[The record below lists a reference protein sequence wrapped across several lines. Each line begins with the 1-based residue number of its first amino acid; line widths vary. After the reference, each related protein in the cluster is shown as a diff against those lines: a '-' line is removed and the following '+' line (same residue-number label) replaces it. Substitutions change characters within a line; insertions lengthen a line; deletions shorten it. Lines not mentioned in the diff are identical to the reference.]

1 MPDVMDVLRTLPHAV
16 TPAPTSPDVVA
27 ADLARG
33 HRALVGRRRRFAF
46 SGAAVVAVA
55 VAAVAVG
62 IGQIGQPGGAAPT
75 VAEGPGTT
83 TQTLRPKLVAYTGTQ
98 PVGFEVSTVPE
109 GWQVISS
116 DTSMFVVTPPG
127 QDTAQ
132 PAPGRAVSLQGRIS
146 VSLQGLS
153 RLPDGSPVTKVD
165 INGRAGELGFPW
177 ETEGKLSDTRWLIFP
192 DASDRKVLVQV
203 PGELGLSDDQ
213 IVRFAKGIAVTDEA
227 ESVGG

>member
-1 MPDVMDVLRTLPHAV
+1 MPDVMDVLRTLPHTV
-16 TPAPTSPDVVA
+16 TPGPATPHVVA
-27 ADLARG
+27 ADLARAR
-33 HRALVGRRRRFAF
+33 RARTDRRRRRFTIA
-46 SGAAVVAVA
+46 GATAAT

-62 IGQIGQPGGAAPT
+62 AGQFGGPGGAGTT
-75 VAEGPGTT
+75 VADGAGAT
-83 TQTLRPKLVAYTGTQ
+83 TQTLRPKLVAYTGNQ

-109 GWQVISS
+109 GWHVTSS

-127 QDTAQ
+127 QDTA
-132 PAPGRAVSLQGRIS
+132 PPEPGRAVSLQGRIS

-165 INGRAGELGFPW
+165 INGRAGELGFAW

-192 DASDRKVLVQV
+192 DASGRKVLVQV
-203 PGELGLSDDQ
+203 PAELGLSDDQ
-213 IVRFAKGIAVTDEA
+213 IVRFAKGITVTDEA

>member
-16 TPAPTSPDVVA
+16 TPDRTTPDVVA

-33 HRALVGRRRRFAF
+33 HRALNGRRRRRFAF
-46 SGAAVVAVA
+46 SSAAVAVV

-62 IGQIGQPGGAAPT
+62 AGQISRSGGAGNT
-75 VAEGPGTT
+75 VAGGTGTT
-83 TQTLRPKLVAYTGTQ
+83 TQLRPKLVAYTGTQ
-98 PVGFEVSTVPE
+98 PVGFQVSTVPE
-109 GWQVISS
+109 GWHVTSS

-127 QDTAQ
+127 QDTA
-132 PAPGRAVSLQGRIS
+132 PPEPGRAVSMQGRIS

-192 DASDRKVLVQV
+192 DVSNRKVLVQV
-203 PGELGLSDDQ
+203 PGELGLGDDQ
-213 IVRFAKGIAVTDEA
+213 IVRFAKGITVTDEA